1 MAKVL
6 ENSFSISP
14 SNEYSGLIAC
24 RIDGLD
30 LLAVQGTLRSLLV
43 LVCPGHLRWKVALL
57 CTPPFGGA
65 SGLRAVCAAHV
76 SLSGLSTSGLCCGDW
91 RPVSTH
97 AARCAVGVPLV
108 LGFRDTSGSC
118 QDAACSSSDAA
129 ADGPGLGAR
138 CGLGEAGPAVHALC
152 RGVVLCLQAFCEG
165 ETVSKQSV
173 CL

>member
-1 MAKVL
+1 M
-6 ENSFSISP
+6 
-14 SNEYSGLIAC
+14 
-24 RIDGLD
+24 
-30 LLAVQGTLRSLLV
+30 

-165 ETVSKQSV
+165 ELSPNRVYAYDWALATVFQISEALKYVKLETVVVSSEFEKS
-173 CL
+173 